1 MYQKHLLHNEN
12 DDIWNAHVI
21 SKFMYQDKMYDGM
34 PQFDSLEELE
44 QCKKDVHILEM
55 TCLHDAFKCLDS
67 KQSNCKLTPVPRI
80 KPPELNIWFNKDD
93 DDEW

>member
-1 MYQKHLLHNEN
+1 
-12 DDIWNAHVI
+12 
-21 SKFMYQDKMYDGM
+21 MYQDKMYDGM

>member
-55 TCLHDAFKCLDS
+55 TCLHDAFKCVDS

-93 DDEW
+93 DEW